1 MKKAKKILAFVLA
14 AAMLLCLTGCGS
26 FESKMVK
33 AVKKMND
40 LQNFHMDMEVQM
52 GLSMAMLGQSLD
64 VDAKMIFGMDMQNEP
79 MRSRIDMTVEALNTS
94 EQALIYLEQSEDSY
108 TVYASA
114 DGGTTWE
121 KEQVSAEETPA
132 QSGNMVGNM
141 QMFISCAKS
150 FQEAGTEEI
159 NGSAA
164 TRYDGEISGES
175 IQTAIDMS
183 GAKDIL
189 SENLGTELDEDS
201 FTALGSI
208 PCSLWIDNKSGMIVR
223 YDMDMTAVMQSL
235 LDDMIKEV
243 LASQGLEGVALELTL
258 SKVTVSAVLSQFDQV
273 GEITIPDEAKAA

>member
-64 VDAKMIFGMDMQNEP
+64 VDAKMTFGMDMQNEP

-114 DGGTTWE
+114 DGGATWE

-243 LASQGLEGVALELTL
+243 LASQGLEGVAPELTL
-258 SKVTVSAVLSQFDQV
+258 SKGTVSAVLSQFDQV

>member
-114 DGGTTWE
+114 DGGATWE

>member
-33 AVKKMND
+33 AVKKMNN

-64 VDAKMIFGMDMQNEP
+64 VDAKMTFGMDMQNEP

-114 DGGTTWE
+114 DGGATWE

-258 SKVTVSAVLSQFDQV
+258 SKVTVSAVLSRFDQV

>member
-114 DGGTTWE
+114 DGGATWE
-121 KEQVSAEETPA
+121 KEQVSAEETPV